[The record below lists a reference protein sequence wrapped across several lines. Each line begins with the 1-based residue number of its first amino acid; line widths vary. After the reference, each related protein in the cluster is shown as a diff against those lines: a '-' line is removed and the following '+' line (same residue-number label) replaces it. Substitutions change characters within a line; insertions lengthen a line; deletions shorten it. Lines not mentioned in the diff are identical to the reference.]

1 MTSLNI
7 AIVVRLFSPS
17 GGLELYA
24 LRLVQGLLQ
33 RGHRV
38 TVICQTDESGL
49 SHHNLT
55 IKTFDQAPRGIS
67 KSARLVHIYNAASAL
82 LASSGPFDLVHSQHC
97 PVKGADLV
105 TFHQHTAKRFSFSGY
120 PAERL
125 INEYKLA
132 TNDAYKTRMQQDG
145 DLAKSTKMRIFVSQI
160 CKRDYYETYN
170 LDDAPYA
177 IAPCGA
183 DSQSEY
189 DISQKVQAQ
198 PFNYLFIGKGY
209 RKKGL
214 DTLYTACALLKKQ
227 GLKFKLTVV
236 GLRASLFNKLTAGMH
251 GIADCVEFAG
261 YQKDL
266 KPFQENASVIVVPSK
281 CEAFCMSPVEAM
293 LFGVP
298 AIVSS
303 VVGVSELLNDGIDG
317 LVLKDHLSAKEL
329 AQHMQQLQSDPA
341 MLKSMQ
347 IKARAKAKQLTW
359 DKTVDA
365 TITAY
370 QKLLKSEVGTNE
382 NR

>member
-38 TVICQTDESGL
+38 TVICQSDEAKL

-55 IKTFDQAPRGIS
+55 VKTFDQAPRGIS
-67 KSARLVHIYNAASAL
+67 KTARLEHIYNAASAL

-97 PVKGADLV
+97 PVAGADLV

-120 PAERL
+120 PGERL

-132 TNDAYKTRMQQDG
+132 TNDAYKTRMKQDG
-145 DLAKSTKMRIFVSQI
+145 ELARSTRLRIFVSQI

-170 LDDAPYA
+170 LKDAPYA

-183 DSQSEY
+183 DSQPEY

-214 DTLYTACALLKKQ
+214 DTLYSACAILKKQ

-236 GLRASLFNKLTAGMH
+236 GLRASLFNRLTAGMH
-251 GIADCVEFAG
+251 GIAEYVEFAG

-266 KPFQENASVIVVPSK
+266 KPFQEKASVIVVPSK
-281 CEAFCMSPVEAM
+281 CEAFGMSPVEAM

-303 VVGVSELLNDGIDG
+303 VAGVSEVLEDSVDG
-317 LVLKDHLSAKEL
+317 LILKDHLSAKEL
-329 AQHMQQLQSDPA
+329 AQHMQQLHSDPVK
-341 MLKSMQ
+341 LKSMQ
-347 IKARAKAKQLTW
+347 TKARAKAKQLTW

-365 TITAY
+365 TIQAY
-370 QKLLKSEVGTNE
+370 QKLLKSEVGNNE

>member
-38 TVICQTDESGL
+38 TVICQSDEAKL

-55 IKTFDQAPRGIS
+55 VKTFDQAPRGIS
-67 KSARLVHIYNAASAL
+67 KTARLEHIYNAASAL

-97 PVKGADLV
+97 PVAGADLV

-120 PAERL
+120 PGERL

-132 TNDAYKTRMQQDG
+132 TNDAYKTRMKQDG
-145 DLAKSTKMRIFVSQI
+145 ELARSTRLRIFVSQI

-170 LDDAPYA
+170 LKDAPYA

-183 DSQSEY
+183 DSQPDY

-214 DTLYTACALLKKQ
+214 DTLYSACAILKKQ

-236 GLRASLFNKLTAGMH
+236 GLRASLFNRLTAGMH
-251 GIADCVEFAG
+251 GIAEYVEFAG

-266 KPFQENASVIVVPSK
+266 KPFQEKASVIVVPSK
-281 CEAFCMSPVEAM
+281 CEAFGMSPVEAM

-303 VVGVSELLNDGIDG
+303 VAGVSEVLEDGVDG
-317 LVLKDHLSAKEL
+317 LILKDHLSAKEL
-329 AQHMQQLQSDPA
+329 AQHMQQLQSDPVK
-341 MLKSMQ
+341 LKSMQ
-347 IKARAKAKQLTW
+347 TKARAKAKQLTW

-365 TITAY
+365 TIQAY
-370 QKLLKSEVGTNE
+370 QKLLKSEVGNNE

>member
-1 MTSLNI
+1 
-7 AIVVRLFSPS
+7 
-17 GGLELYA
+17 
-24 LRLVQGLLQ
+24 
-33 RGHRV
+33 
-38 TVICQTDESGL
+38 
-49 SHHNLT
+49 
-55 IKTFDQAPRGIS
+55 
-67 KSARLVHIYNAASAL
+67 VHIYNAASAL

-236 GLRASLFNKLTAGMH
+236 GLRASLFNKLTA
-251 GIADCVEFAG
+251 A
-261 YQKDL
+261 
-266 KPFQENASVIVVPSK
+266 
-281 CEAFCMSPVEAM
+281 
-293 LFGVP
+293 
-298 AIVSS
+298 
-303 VVGVSELLNDGIDG
+303 
-317 LVLKDHLSAKEL
+317 
-329 AQHMQQLQSDPA
+329 
-341 MLKSMQ
+341 
-347 IKARAKAKQLTW
+347 
-359 DKTVDA
+359 
-365 TITAY
+365 
-370 QKLLKSEVGTNE
+370 
-382 NR
+382 

>member
-38 TVICQTDESGL
+38 TVICQSDEAKL

-55 IKTFDQAPRGIS
+55 VKTFDQAPRGIS
-67 KSARLVHIYNAASAL
+67 KTARLEHIYNAASAL

-97 PVKGADLV
+97 PVAGADLV

-120 PAERL
+120 PGERL

-132 TNDAYKTRMQQDG
+132 TNDAYKTRMKQDG
-145 DLAKSTKMRIFVSQI
+145 ELARSTRLRIFVSQI

-170 LDDAPYA
+170 LKDAPYA

-183 DSQSEY
+183 DSQPEY

-214 DTLYTACALLKKQ
+214 DTLYSACAILKKQ

-236 GLRASLFNKLTAGMH
+236 GLRASLFNRLTAGMH
-251 GIADCVEFAG
+251 GIAEYVEFAG

-266 KPFQENASVIVVPSK
+266 KPFQEKASVIVVPSK
-281 CEAFCMSPVEAM
+281 CEAFGMSPVEAM

-303 VVGVSELLNDGIDG
+303 VAGVSEVLEDGVDG
-317 LVLKDHLSAKEL
+317 LILKDHLSAKEL
-329 AQHMQQLQSDPA
+329 AQHMQQLQSDPVK
-341 MLKSMQ
+341 LKSMQ
-347 IKARAKAKQLTW
+347 TKARAKAKQLTW

-365 TITAY
+365 TIQAY
-370 QKLLKSEVGTNE
+370 QKLLKSEVGNNE

>member
-38 TVICQTDESGL
+38 TVICQSDEAKL

-55 IKTFDQAPRGIS
+55 VKTFDQAPRGIS
-67 KSARLVHIYNAASAL
+67 KTARLEHIYNAASAL

-97 PVKGADLV
+97 PVAGADLV

-120 PAERL
+120 PGERL

-132 TNDAYKTRMQQDG
+132 TNDAYKTRMKQDG
-145 DLAKSTKMRIFVSQI
+145 ELARSTRLRIFVSQI

-170 LDDAPYA
+170 LKDAPYA

-183 DSQSEY
+183 DSQPEY
-189 DISQKVQAQ
+189 DISQKIQAQ

-214 DTLYTACALLKKQ
+214 DTLYSACAILKKQ

-236 GLRASLFNKLTAGMH
+236 GLRASLFNRLTAGMH
-251 GIADCVEFAG
+251 GIAEYVEFAG

-266 KPFQENASVIVVPSK
+266 KPFQEKASVIVVPSK
-281 CEAFCMSPVEAM
+281 CEAFGMSPVEAM

-303 VVGVSELLNDGIDG
+303 VAGVSEVLEDGVDG
-317 LVLKDHLSAKEL
+317 LILKDHLSAKEL
-329 AQHMQQLQSDPA
+329 AQHMQQLHSDPVK
-341 MLKSMQ
+341 LKSMQ
-347 IKARAKAKQLTW
+347 TKARAKAKQLTW

-365 TITAY
+365 TIQAY
-370 QKLLKSEVGTNE
+370 QKLLKSEVGNNE